1 MAFHKISSALYIISE
16 TLSIP
21 LFTCNYNTFH
31 IEVPLPWTIY
41 SIYLFGIKSEVDE
54 SDHLHDNYRFY
65 LF

>member
-21 LFTCNYNTFH
+21 LFTCNYNT
-31 IEVPLPWTIY
+31 VPLPWTIY

-54 SDHLHDNYRFY
+54 SDHLNDNYRFY